1 MVLDN
6 KHDYDTIAQLYY
18 SDYRKYYAG
27 TGILSYSGGD
37 AHAIRCCSIIFDHKI
52 VLTDEEYSSVQK
64 IATSYRLGKK
74 DWDSVYVYD
83 TFVSFCTENGRESLV
98 YSAKGKRPSYI
109 NTPDDDNGIIAV
121 NKITEHWY
129 YMSDW

>member
-18 SDYRKYYAG
+18 SYYQCDAG
-27 TGILSYSGGD
+27 AGILSYSGGD
-37 AHAIRCCSIIFDHKI
+37 CRFIFCY
-52 VLTDEEYSSVQK
+52 TDPYAREIWLNDEQYSSVQK
-64 IATSYRLGKK
+64 VDASYRLGKK
-74 DWDSVYVYD
+74 YWDRVYVYD